1 MNKFETYL
9 EGRRVFALAD
19 LHLSLASPKPMDV
32 FGAQWE
38 SHAERIAAAWR
49 ETVRPEDIVLVA
61 GDISWAMKL
70 EDAQA
75 DLDWIAALPG
85 EKVFI
90 KGNHDYWWNSLG
102 KVRQAGGAGMHFI
115 QNDCVRLGALAI
127 GGTRMWDFPSVRW
140 PGTVAVEEEKSPAE
154 KNANKERGEDAEK
167 IREREL
173 NRLRLSLR
181 RLEGILHL
189 GGATHEPHSPAASSG
204 ARLDHHRVA
213 DLVRECDRLAQGAD
227 RPLTAGNDGYTRRGH
242 RVARDGLMSH
252 LLDRLGRRPDER
264 NIARPA
270 HLGELRVLRQE
281 SVSGVDRLGPRD
293 LRGAYDVRGRQ
304 VARFRRGRSDADS
317 LIGQLG
323 MQACRVGL
331 GVDRDGGDSHLLAR
345 ADDTQC
351 DFSSIG
357 DEDLSKHQVSFA

>member
-173 NRLRLSLR
+173 NRLRLSLQA
-181 RLEGILHL
+181 LKDAPLKIAMTHFPPVGSDGQPTEITSLIAEYGIDLCVYGHLHAIKPDPLPGTDCEIAGVRYLLTSCDWL
-189 GGATHEPHSPAASSG
+189 GF
-204 ARLDHHRVA
+204 
-213 DLVRECDRLAQGAD
+213 
-227 RPLTAGNDGYTRRGH
+227 RPL
-242 RVARDGLMSH
+242 
-252 LLDRLGRRPDER
+252 
-264 NIARPA
+264 
-270 HLGELRVLRQE
+270 
-281 SVSGVDRLGPRD
+281 
-293 LRGAYDVRGRQ
+293 
-304 VARFRRGRSDADS
+304 
-317 LIGQLG
+317 
-323 MQACRVGL
+323 RVG
-331 GVDRDGGDSHLLAR
+331 
-345 ADDTQC
+345 
-351 DFSSIG
+351 
-357 DEDLSKHQVSFA
+357 